1 MQMCF
6 GFEVRITQV
15 NKAFSFPKLYE
26 PPGEHAN
33 LMHCD
38 NVSKTNQG
46 GLSSCKRKPKEICQS
61 AIASSLYKWIGCFN
75 LRVVTL
81 AAWFT

>member
-1 MQMCF
+1 MFVGDGFSRGLQCRCAF
-6 GFEVRITQV
+6 GFEVRITQA

-33 LMHCD
+33 LVHCD

-61 AIASSLYKWIGCFN
+61 AIASSLYK
-75 LRVVTL
+75 
-81 AAWFT
+81 